1 MLSFLENIKNKKIRF
16 RTWFILSTLFFLSF
30 FITLFLQKKIISAGL
45 FFLLFDL
52 ALGFLAFEKTNFTF
66 KKTTWILAIC
76 SLLLIALLPS
86 WNRQTILSVL
96 ISLFSIII
104 LRNQQ
109 KSNLWSFRKF
119 QAWDYFS
126 SGSSIL
132 MGIFSLIFGFAL
144 LGNFQSLPFN
154 CDEIENLSQH
164 FNLFSQQTQE
174 MEKPDADE
182 SFLTN
187 LELRIKHTKGIVW
200 DNIITTQKELNHQVC
215 LSMYQQVQKVYNIPA
230 FQLAFLFALYMLS
243 FWVMRFVL
251 NLIAIFWVVIFR
263 LLNKCGIYH
272 KKNGQTTIE
281 TIE

>member
-1 MLSFLENIKNKKIRF
+1 MLSFLGNIKNKKIRF
-16 RTWFILSTLFFLSF
+16 RTWFILSILFFLSF
-30 FITLFLQKKIISAGL
+30 FVALFLQKKIISAGL

-52 ALGFLAFEKTNFTF
+52 ALGFLAFEKTNFTL
-66 KKTTWILAIC
+66 KKTTWILSIC
-76 SLLLIALLPS
+76 SLLLISLLPS

-96 ISLFSIII
+96 ISLFSTII

-109 KSNLWSFRKF
+109 KSNLWSLRKF

-126 SGSSIL
+126 SGSSVL

-187 LELRIKHTKGIVW
+187 LELRIKHTKGIVR

-243 FWVMRFVL
+243 FGVMRFIL
-251 NLIAIFWVVIFR
+251 KLIAIFWVVIFR

>member
-1 MLSFLENIKNKKIRF
+1 MLNFLENIKNKKIRF

-30 FITLFLQKKIISAGL
+30 FVTLFLQKKIISSGL
-45 FFLLFDL
+45 LFLLFDL
-52 ALGFLAFEKTNFTF
+52 SLGFLAFEKTNFTL

-76 SLLLIALLPS
+76 SLLLISLLPS

-132 MGIFSLIFGFAL
+132 MGIFSLIFGFAM

-174 MEKPDADE
+174 MESLMLMKVFLQTLNSE
-182 SFLTN
+182 SSILKVLSGIISSLLKKSST
-187 LELRIKHTKGIVW
+187 IKYVS
-200 DNIITTQKELNHQVC
+200 VC
-215 LSMYQQVQKVYNIPA
+215 ISKYKKYTI
-230 FQLAFLFALYMLS
+230 FQHF
-243 FWVMRFVL
+243 
-251 NLIAIFWVVIFR
+251 N
-263 LLNKCGIYH
+263 
-272 KKNGQTTIE
+272 
-281 TIE
+281 